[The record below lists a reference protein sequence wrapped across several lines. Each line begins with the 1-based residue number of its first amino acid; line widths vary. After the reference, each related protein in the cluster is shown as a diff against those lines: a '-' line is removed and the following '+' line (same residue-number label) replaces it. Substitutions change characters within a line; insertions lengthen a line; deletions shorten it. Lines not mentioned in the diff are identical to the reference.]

1 MMDLGKIKGVIMNDR
16 VFVISVLIG
25 VMTLIGSITFY
36 KYNELQ
42 ALKSNIESAI
52 VKGIDPVAVRCAYS
66 DQRDVVCVAYGAGL
80 QSPNSPK
87 TGK

>member
-1 MMDLGKIKGVIMNDR
+1 MVIGKLKELIMSDR
-16 VFVISVLIG
+16 VFVISILIG
-25 VMTLIGSITFY
+25 VVTLIGSVTFY
-36 KYNELQ
+36 RYNELQ

-66 DQRDVVCVAYGAGL
+66 DQRDIVCVAYGAGL
-80 QSPNSPK
+80 QSPNQPK